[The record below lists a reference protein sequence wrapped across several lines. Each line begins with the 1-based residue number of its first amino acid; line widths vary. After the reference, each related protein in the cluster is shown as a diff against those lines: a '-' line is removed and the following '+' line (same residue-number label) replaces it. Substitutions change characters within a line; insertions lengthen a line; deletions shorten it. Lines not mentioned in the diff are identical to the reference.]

1 MGSPNPERDRLSVA
15 DWKPI
20 IDWHRQYPGWAVL
33 VGYTTC
39 IHTRLYRS
47 FEVLRMRNPPN
58 TIGDWK
64 ARLVCKCGSREV
76 NLHPRF
82 VGERR

>member
-1 MGSPNPERDRLSVA
+1 MGSRNPERDRFLASDYVH
-15 DWKPI
+15 I
-20 IDWHRQYPGWAVL
+20 IDWHRQSPGWAIL
-33 VGYTTC
+33 VSCTGCAHSTYA
-39 IHTRLYRS
+39 HS
-47 FEVLRMRNPPN
+47 FEVLRMRNPPD
-58 TIGDWK
+58 TIGQWK